1 MENKIK
7 KSFLFLVLTNSCYFV
22 MLPPVMLPPVMLPHR
37 EPGLER
43 ALEQLDFLLL
53 RYRPSPRYQRPML
66 LPSITPNVATFR
78 FLFIKTVV
86 DSILYKHYE

>member
-1 MENKIK
+1 
-7 KSFLFLVLTNSCYFV
+7 
-22 MLPPVMLPPVMLPHR
+22 MLPPVILPPAVALP
-37 EPGLER
+37 PGAGGLER

-66 LPSITPNVATFR
+66 PASITPNVATFR